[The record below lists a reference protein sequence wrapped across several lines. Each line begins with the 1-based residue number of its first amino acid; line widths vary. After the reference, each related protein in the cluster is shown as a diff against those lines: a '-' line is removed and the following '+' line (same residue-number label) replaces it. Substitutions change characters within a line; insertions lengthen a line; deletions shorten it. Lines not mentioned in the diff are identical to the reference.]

1 MSDTL
6 REFLI
11 GFGFDFDT
19 DSAREVNSSLDNVT
33 SKALQL
39 GAVVAGAF
47 GFKNLTS
54 DFAATT
60 DMLGKFASVL
70 DTDASRVAAFGRALE
85 HEGGTFESFLS
96 QLENLQRMRSGVM
109 VGDTG
114 FIGAAGA
121 AGVDTSGFIA
131 AIDPLEAYL
140 ELAEQF
146 QDLSSKQRL
155 NAAEVFGLDPA
166 SIRLLSYGRDYIEG
180 LVGREEAMRPV
191 TPEMTAESARFNDA
205 VQDFGTY
212 VGGFTDVISMK
223 LLPGLNDSIEGINE
237 FFREN
242 QSDIKDVTTMMAA
255 PLMMGR
261 PEGERELWETMER
274 LIRRM
279 GYDPESDKAT
289 TTTSAP
295 LNQPVIY
302 TGTVQRLN
310 TPTPMAAPPTPSQS
324 QQSSTKVRVEVPLML
339 DGRVIERV
347 VRDVDARANQDALN
361 ALTTGVGG

>member
-19 DSAREVNSSLDNVT
+19 DSVREVNSSLDNVT

-39 GAVVAGAF
+39 GAVVAGVF

-121 AGVDTSGFIA
+121 AGVDTSGFISA
-131 AIDPLEAYL
+131 LDPLEAYL

-166 SIRLLSYGRDYIEG
+166 SIRLLSYGRDAIED
-180 LVGREEAMRPV
+180 LVGREEAMRPI
-191 TPEMTAESARFNDA
+191 TPEMTAEAARFNDEM
-205 VQDFGTY
+205 QDLQTNI
-212 VGGFTDVISMK
+212 GGLADIVSME
-223 LLPGLNDSIEGINE
+223 LLPPINDLIGGMNE
-237 FFREN
+237 FIREN
-242 QSDIKDVTTMMAA
+242 RQNFEQNVTVSANVLKWN
-255 PLMMGR
+255 P
-261 PEGERELWETMER
+261 ETMVG
-274 LIRRM
+274 IM
-279 GYDPESDKAT
+279 QDIGIPGMAPPASDQGSTKAPVAST
-289 TTTSAP
+289 P

-310 TPTPMAAPPTPSQS
+310 APTPAAVPPTPIQS
-324 QQSSTKVRVEVPLML
+324 QQSSTKIRVEVPLML